1 MPTNGVE
8 KHQAQ
13 RYPEQRVDHGEEPPV
28 HGLGRGV
35 AVPCSTQSAQPWHLT
50 LTYGGE
56 HGGGVVE
63 GSGELPGHARLVRF
77 VQQHHLLEQV
87 EIILTMIP
95 RCRYLECLCNKGVPG
110 D

>member
-1 MPTNGVE
+1 MKV
-8 KHQAQ
+8 
-13 RYPEQRVDHGEEPPV
+13 VGEPGEGPSSVLFRDCTTSPINRFAALLV
-28 HGLGRGV
+28 T
-35 AVPCSTQSAQPWHLT
+35 PT

-63 GSGELPGHARLVRF
+63 GAGELPGHARLVRF

-87 EIILTMIP
+87 EIILTMIR

-110 D
+110 AG